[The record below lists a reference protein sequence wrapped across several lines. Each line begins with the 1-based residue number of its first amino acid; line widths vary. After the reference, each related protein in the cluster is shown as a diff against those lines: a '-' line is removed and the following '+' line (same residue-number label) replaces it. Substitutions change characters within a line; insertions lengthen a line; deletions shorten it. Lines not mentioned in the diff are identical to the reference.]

1 MFLGTGLLQGLVFG
15 PELYFL
21 LAIVGLSLLFD
32 YINGFHD
39 AANAIAT
46 VVATKVMTPRTAV
59 LFGAIFNFSGA
70 LLSTHVAATISK
82 GLVHEGGMS
91 MTIVLCALVGA
102 IAWNLLTW
110 WWGLPS
116 SSSHALIGSLLGAT
130 FFSSATGG
138 KQINW
143 PAVMEKIIIPM
154 FSSPVLG
161 FVFGFLIMTGIIWIV
176 YRVHLYRINAIFG
189 KLQIV
194 SAAFMGLS
202 HGSNDAQKSMGI
214 IFLAMLTYSKLP
226 GVHLPAFILPPGS
239 DAPPHWVVIA
249 CATMMALGTLSG
261 GWKIIHT
268 LGNKMIK
275 LQPIHG
281 FAAEAAA
288 SSVIMI
294 ASSFGIPLSTTHVIT
309 TSIMGVGA
317 TKRLSA
323 LKLGVVGN
331 ILWAWVLT
339 IPLTFLFTGL
349 LMTVVTLVT
358 QHRLPF

>member
-1 MFLGTGLLQGLVFG
+1 MVFG
-15 PELYFL
+15 PDL
-21 LAIVGLSLLFD
+21 LLLMVIIALALIFD

-59 LFGAIFNFSGA
+59 LFGAIFNFAGA

-82 GLVHEGGMS
+82 GLVHEQSMS
-91 MTIVLCALVGA
+91 MMIVICALIGA

-130 FFSSATGG
+130 FFASAHGREN
-138 KQINW
+138 IDWN
-143 PAVMEKIIIPM
+143 AVLAKIIFPM
-154 FSSPVLG
+154 FTSPLLG
-161 FVFGFLIMTGIIWIV
+161 FVFGFLIMTAIIWMV
-176 YRVHLYRINAIFG
+176 YRVHLYKINATFG
-189 KLQIV
+189 KLQV
-194 SAAFMGLS
+194 FSASFMALS

-214 IFLAMLTYSKLP
+214 IFLALLTYSKLP
-226 GVHLPAFILPPGS
+226 GVHLPPWLFPAGASSPPLWIMVS
-239 DAPPHWVVIA
+239 
-249 CATMMALGTLSG
+249 CATMMGLGTLSG

-281 FAAEAAA
+281 FAAETA
-288 SSVIMI
+288 SSII
-294 ASSFGIPLSTTHVIT
+294 ILTATNLGIPLSTTHVIT

-323 LKLGVVGN
+323 LKLGVIGN

-349 LMTVVTLVT
+349 LISLVNLLGG
-358 QHRLPF
+358 HFPH